1 MTSSKKKHLTFFR
14 LSLFI
19 TVVLFIASL
28 LVTTL
33 SPVVRAK
40 EESQMAPQEQ
50 AASWAYAQALNFCLH
65 IKDPKETNSLY
76 SMKINGNQ
84 IDANDVESGNWFQD
98 ERYTSGPSWFFKSLS
113 KYTGSNYVRNDKAW
127 GTHTASQVFYCDR
140 SGSSSWVKDAA
151 TLWGYKSPTEMLCD
165 FGAKRV
171 SSNPGS
177 SQDCVNGTGPFN
189 VDFTFAKSFGGIPQ
203 TIANKLKS
211 RGVNSTNDQLKM
223 SDAAEY
229 LYWYNVFR
237 GGCGAEV
244 TDKNYP
250 DNDELFIKNIKTA
263 DGSGKVGNKNYY
275 MKPVKGGPTNK
286 SIKTKAYNSS
296 GQEAQISCIE
306 IAQAMASKADA
317 YAKWIK
323 EDTCEKKFSGNK
335 SAIDQC
341 KQGRSA
347 KNADDCK
354 NKFPDNDEAYKNCLA
369 GMGKSDGTGDSATG
383 THDSD
388 KQDEDINTCS
398 DAIGAIGWMVCP
410 VVNFMG
416 KVIDGLYGIISD
428 FLSLDHEIFQKDA
441 ANESWSAFRNIA
453 NILLIAA
460 FLFVIYSHVTSLGIS
475 NYGIKRILPRLIMIS
490 VLINVSFI
498 VCQFLIDMS
507 NVLGGSLYGFINTLA
522 SGGADK
528 TSFAERTAQVALA
541 GGSTVAAGTF
551 VAAEGSML
559 IANISLLGPIALGAL
574 IGLLLA
580 FIILLGRNAGIVIL
594 AVISPL
600 AFVALLLPNTEK
612 LYHKWWKMFLSLLA
626 VYPTIAVIFGMSK
639 VAASIFIAKDDV
651 TSQITALGVMFI
663 PLLASPALLMGAMGA
678 MGALGAK
685 LQNMGMRSNAK
696 LLAKTRE
703 NMGKTSIGYGIQ
715 QARLLREQE
724 RNRKMMGQFANAT
737 GARGFL
743 YNTLGGRQASD
754 RRSQIASKFETD
766 QRNQQKDEAQTWLAN
781 NYSFTDIANAA
792 VSGNIRDKKTGNLR
806 NLTAMERAAAID
818 HAMSGGNSE
827 QRFEILKATGD
838 LGNNDSYTSKE
849 VGYMR
854 YLAASGAR
862 SRGDTDVYGASTL
875 GRIEDGAF
883 STELA
888 AKNGL
893 IGAVASRLNNGEM
906 SNETIASKSAGQSKI
921 IKDAMEK
928 LNDTAQERVRSN
940 FNTFLQT
947 ERGQETP
954 EATVANIMGFDASD
968 PDRINKAADIKQEA
982 VETANRAN
990 QIDIGV
996 LQSQLVAAAEE
1007 AVKNNIDNAFNN
1019 QVQNRGGGRGSHS
1032 PGSGRRK

>member
-1 MTSSKKKHLTFFR
+1 MTSSKKKCFSLSRF
-14 LSLFI
+14 SLFI
-19 TVVLFIASL
+19 TVVLFVASL
-28 LVTTL
+28 LATTF
-33 SPVVRAK
+33 SPIVHAK
-40 EESQMAPQEQ
+40 EDSQMAPQEQ
-50 AASWAYAQALNFCLH
+50 SASWAYAQALSFCLH
-65 IKDPKETNSLY
+65 INDPKATNTPY
-76 SMKINGNQ
+76 SMKIYGNQ
-84 IDANDVESGNWFQD
+84 IDANEVEAGNWFTG

-113 KYTGSNYVRNDKAW
+113 KYVGSQYVRNDKAW
-127 GTHTASQVFYCDR
+127 GNHAASQVFYCDR
-140 SGSSSWVKDAA
+140 GEKSSWVKDAA
-151 TLWGYKSPTEMLCD
+151 TLWGYKSPTEMLCS
-165 FGAKRV
+165 FGAKRIP
-171 SSNPGS
+171 SSPGHDE
-177 SQDCVNGTGPFN
+177 DCVSGTGPFT
-189 VDFTFAKSFGGIPQ
+189 VDFTLAKGFGGILQ
-203 TIANKLKS
+203 AIADKLKAK
-211 RGVNSTNDQLKM
+211 GVHSTDAKLRM

-229 LYWYNVFR
+229 LYWYNVLR

-244 TDKNYP
+244 TDKDFP
-250 DNDELFIKNIKTA
+250 DSDKYSIKNIKTT
-263 DGSGKVGNKNYY
+263 DGKGNVSNKNYY
-275 MKPVKGGPTNK
+275 MNPVKGGPWDKT
-286 SIKTKAYNSS
+286 IKTKAFDSNGNNSNLT
-296 GQEAQISCIE
+296 CVD
-306 IAQAMASKADA
+306 IAKAMAAKADA
-317 YAKWIK
+317 YSKWIK

-335 SAIDQC
+335 AGIDQC

-369 GMGKSDGTGDSATG
+369 GMGKSDGTANSATG
-383 THDSD
+383 TYDSD
-388 KQDEDINTCS
+388 KEDEDINTCS

-490 VLINVSFI
+490 ILINVSFI

-551 VAAEGSML
+551 VAAEGSL
-559 IANISLLGPIALGAL
+559 LVANISLLGPIALGAL

-685 LQNMGMRSNAK
+685 LQHMGMRSNAK

-754 RRSQIASKFETD
+754 RRSQIASKFETE

-781 NYSFTDIANAA
+781 NYSFTDIADAA
-792 VSGNIRDKKTGNLR
+792 VSGSIRDKKTGSLR

-838 LGNNDSYTSKE
+838 LGNNDSYNSKE

-862 SRGDTDVYGASTL
+862 SRGDADVYGAGTL
-875 GRIEDGAF
+875 GKIEDGAF

-990 QIDIGV
+990 QVDLAA
-996 LQSQLVAAAEE
+996 LQSQLVSAAEE
-1007 AVKNNIDNAFNN
+1007 AVKNNIDNAFKN
-1019 QVQNRGGGRGSHS
+1019 QTQNQGGGGGRFSWR
-1032 PGSGRRK
+1032 GRKK

>member
-1 MTSSKKKHLTFFR
+1 MTSSKKKCFSLSRF
-14 LSLFI
+14 SLFI
-19 TVVLFIASL
+19 TVVLFVASL
-28 LVTTL
+28 LATTF
-33 SPVVRAK
+33 SPIVHAK

-50 AASWAYAQALNFCLH
+50 AASWAYAQALSFCLS
-65 IKDPKETNSLY
+65 INDPTSGSNFKYN
-76 SMKINGNQ
+76 MKIYNNAIQ
-84 IDANDVESGNWFQD
+84 ANEVESGNWFK
-98 ERYTSGPSWFFKSLS
+98 EEKYTSGPSWFFKSLS
-113 KYTGSNYVRNDKAW
+113 KYVGSQYVRNDKAW
-127 GTHTASQVFYCDR
+127 GNHAASQVFYCALNEK
-140 SGSSSWVKDAA
+140 SAWVKDAA

-165 FGAKRV
+165 FGAKRI
-171 SSNPGS
+171 SSSPGHFE
-177 SQDCVNGTGPFN
+177 DCVSGTGQLSP
-189 VDFTFAKSFGGIPQ
+189 DFTLAKGFGGIPQ
-203 TIANKLKS
+203 AIAHKLKAK
-211 RGVNSTNDQLKM
+211 GAYSTDAKLRM

-229 LYWYNVFR
+229 LYWYNVLR

-244 TDKNYP
+244 TDKDFP
-250 DNDELFIKNIKTA
+250 DSDKYSIKNIKTA
-263 DGSGKVGNKNYY
+263 DGKGNVSNKNYY
-275 MKPVKGGPTNK
+275 MTPVRGGPWDKT
-286 SIKTKAYNSS
+286 IKTKAFDSNGNNSNLT
-296 GQEAQISCIE
+296 CVD
-306 IAQAMASKADA
+306 IAKAMAAKADA

-335 SAIDQC
+335 AGIDQC

-369 GMGKSDGTGDSATG
+369 GMGKSDGTANSATG
-383 THDSD
+383 TYDSD
-388 KQDEDINTCS
+388 KEDEDINTCS

-490 VLINVSFI
+490 ILINVSFI

-551 VAAEGSML
+551 VAAEGSL
-559 IANISLLGPIALGAL
+559 LVANISLLGPIALGAL

-685 LQNMGMRSNAK
+685 LQHMGMRSNAK

-703 NMGKTSIGYGIQ
+703 NMGKSSIGYGIQ

-724 RNRKMMGQFANAT
+724 RNEQMMGQFANA
-737 GARGFL
+737 GGVRGLL
-743 YNTLGGRQASD
+743 YNTIGGSRARS
-754 RRSQIASKFETD
+754 RRPRIAKTFAKE
-766 QRNQQKDEAQTWLAN
+766 QRDKQKSEARTWLESDHMPEQMVELA
-781 NYSFTDIANAA
+781 
-792 VSGNIRDKKTGNLR
+792 KTGMMFDPKLGKNRKLD
-806 NLTAMERAAAID
+806 AMERAGAIE
-818 HAMSGGNSE
+818 AGMEYGNFKE
-827 QRFEILKATGD
+827 RLDIMAATGD
-838 LGNNDSYTSKE
+838 LDQDYAPAQAE
-849 VGYMR
+849 YLRV
-854 YLAASGAR
+854 LAAQGAR
-862 SRGDTDVYGASTL
+862 KHGDNALYGTA
-875 GRIEDGAF
+875 G
-883 STELA
+883 
-888 AKNGL
+888 
-893 IGAVASRLNNGEM
+893 IGAIASGKYRNSIEAQSALYGNITSQLEGGKI
-906 SNETIASKSAGQSKI
+906 SNETLMSSSVSQSAVVKEALEKVDETTKSSIRANLDAFYHTEDGLATPAAVVHNLGLQTVGDKYVTQQKELERSRQEAKSGKLRLSKDELQNIQQATKDTVDSSFKNASK
-921 IKDAMEK
+921 
-928 LNDTAQERVRSN
+928 
-940 FNTFLQT
+940 
-947 ERGQETP
+947 
-954 EATVANIMGFDASD
+954 
-968 PDRINKAADIKQEA
+968 
-982 VETANRAN
+982 NR
-990 QIDIGV
+990 
-996 LQSQLVAAAEE
+996 
-1007 AVKNNIDNAFNN
+1007 DN
-1019 QVQNRGGGRGSHS
+1019 
-1032 PGSGRRK
+1032 RRH